1 MTITVN
7 TPDGGQA
14 SFPDGTDPGT
24 ITSAMQAKFGGPDSG
39 GDSKPLFSLTG
50 TDKVGE
56 FVGKMSDAATA
67 GFGAKALDA
76 LGLGQGPGGQTV
88 AKQVQAAGQDIGPV
102 GSALADVAGY
112 AVPGVGLGGRLAKG
126 AEALGA
132 GSRVAAG
139 LGGAG
144 ESAILTG
151 AGDIGHDKT
160 PGMDVLYAGALGGGL
175 GAAAKAAPKPTVG
188 GSIADLQAA
197 KQAAIDTADKT
208 PVAGSVA
215 AKDVS
220 AARNTLT
227 PGEQSGLSGPMKGK
241 LDDIQDLIANNQDL
255 TARDVWAMRSSL
267 NDAVKSSK
275 DTIASKRVGDALYNL
290 APDEIG
296 NASMAHAKLADAT
309 WLQNT
314 TDPAALVAGAKAR
327 LAPDS
332 GMLMDPTTQQAMQ
345 NLANS
350 GPGWLTRRAAGVAGT
365 GVNMGTGALLGGG
378 VGDMAL
384 GALLGTEKGSS
395 SMGAG
400 LKNLILNA
408 GTSRARRAALAAMG
422 VQTPPSVGARAGAL
436 ASGAATPLRT
446 MLNAGGLAGM
456 YGSSN

>member
-14 SFPDGTDPGT
+14 QFPDGTDPGT
-24 ITSAMQAKFGGPDSG
+24 ITSAMKAKFGGPD
-39 GDSKPLFSLTG
+39 DSKPLFSLTG

-56 FVGKMSDAATA
+56 FVGKMADAATA

-88 AKQVQAAGQDIGPV
+88 AKQVQAAGEDIGPV
-102 GSALADVAGY
+102 ASTAADIAGY

-126 AEALGA
+126 AEALGV
-132 GSRVAAG
+132 GGRLAAG

-144 ESAILTG
+144 EAAGLTG
-151 AGDIGHDKT
+151 AGDVGHDET
-160 PGMDVLYAGALGGGL
+160 PGWDVLASGVLGGGL

-188 GSIADLQAA
+188 GSIADLQSA
-197 KQAAIDTADKT
+197 KQAAIDAADQT
-208 PVAGSVA
+208 PVASSTA

-241 LDDIQDLIANNQDL
+241 LDDIQDLIANNQSL

-290 APDEIG
+290 APNEID

-314 TDPAALVAGAKAR
+314 TDPAALVAGAKSR
-327 LAPDS
+327 LNDPQ
-332 GMLMDPTTQQAMQ
+332 MLMDPTTQQAMQ

-350 GPGWLTRRAAGVAGT
+350 APGQIQYSLRGKRWRLRR
-365 GVNMGTGALLGGG
+365 
-378 VGDMAL
+378 
-384 GALLGTEKGSS
+384 
-395 SMGAG
+395 
-400 LKNLILNA
+400 
-408 GTSRARRAALAAMG
+408 
-422 VQTPPSVGARAGAL
+422 Q
-436 ASGAATPLRT
+436 
-446 MLNAGGLAGM
+446 
-456 YGSSN
+456 YGH